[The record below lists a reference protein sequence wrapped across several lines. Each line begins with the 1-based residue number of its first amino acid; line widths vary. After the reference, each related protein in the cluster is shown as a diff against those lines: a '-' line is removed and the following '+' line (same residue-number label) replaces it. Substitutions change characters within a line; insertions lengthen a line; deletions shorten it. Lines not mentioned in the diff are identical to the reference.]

1 MFVEVTRLLIVILF
15 TALGYAVGHHVGVAD
30 DPSNF
35 APLAGAALGAC
46 FGYVGGGIGAR
57 GARSLF
63 GRAEEHL
70 LKAPPAQLL
79 TGALGALAAG
89 GLAAVVGVPIVVAL
103 PHFIGLPLY
112 SLLTW
117 LAASAGARTGVH
129 RSGEMLAMAGLS
141 SRPLVRATSFGAD
154 PEGDAA
160 LVDSSAAIDGRILA
174 LARAGFLPGPLL
186 VPRFVLDEIQ
196 SIADAQDPSRRRRGR
211 RGLEVLQAIRSM
223 GTAVHV
229 LDDEMVEHSEVD
241 AKLVALAL
249 RLKVGLLTVDEAL
262 QRVAEL
268 QGVRCLNPGQLAE
281 SIRPEHSSGDL
292 LRVPITRP
300 GRDEGQGVGFLEDGT
315 MVVVTDADGLVGS
328 EIDVRITGQVQTS
341 LGTMLF
347 AAVAAD

>member
-1 MFVEVTRLLIVILF
+1 MFIEVTRLLIVILL
-15 TALGYAVGHHVGVAD
+15 TALGYTIGHHVGVANEA
-30 DPSNF
+30 SNL
-35 APLAGAALGAC
+35 APLIGAALGAC
-46 FGYVGGGIGAR
+46 VGYVGGGIGAR
-57 GARSLF
+57 AAHSLF
-63 GRAEEHL
+63 GRAEERL
-70 LKAPPAQLL
+70 LRAPPAQLL
-79 TGALGALAAG
+79 TGAMGALTVG
-89 GLAAVVGVPIVVAL
+89 GLAAVVGVPIIIVV

-117 LAASAGARTGVH
+117 LAASAGARVAVH
-129 RSGEMLAMAGLS
+129 RSGELLALAGLS
-141 SRPLVRATSFGAD
+141 TRPLVRATTFGAD

-160 LVDSSAAIDGRILA
+160 LVDSSAAIDGRVLA

-186 VPRFVLDEIQ
+186 VPRFVLEEIQ

-229 LDDEMVEHSEVD
+229 LDDQMVEHTEVD

-292 LRVPITRP
+292 LRVPISRT

-328 EIDVRITGQVQTS
+328 EIDVRVTGQVQTS

>member
-1 MFVEVTRLLIVILF
+1 MFVEVTRLLTVIF
-15 TALGYAVGHHVGVAD
+15 CTALGYAIGHHLGVANASNL
-30 DPSNF
+30 DP
-35 APLAGAALGAC
+35 LIGAALGAC
-46 FGYVGGGIGAR
+46 IGYVGGGIGAR
-57 GARSLF
+57 GAHSLF

-79 TGALGALAAG
+79 TGSVGALTAG
-89 GLAAVVGVPIVVAL
+89 GLAAVIGVPLVIAV
-103 PHFIGLPLY
+103 PHYIGLPLY

-117 LAASAGARTGVH
+117 LAASAGARAAVH
-129 RSGEMLAMAGLS
+129 RSGELLAMAGLS
-141 SRPLVRATSFGAD
+141 TRPLVRATTFGAD
-154 PEGDAA
+154 PEGDAV
-160 LVDSSAAIDGRILA
+160 LVDSSAAIDGRILP

-186 VPRFVLDEIQ
+186 VPRFVLEEIQ
-196 SIADAQDPSRRRRGR
+196 SIADAQDLSRRRRGR

-229 LDDEMVEHSEVD
+229 LDDQVVEHTEVD

-249 RLKVGLLTVDEAL
+249 HLRVGLLTVDEAL

-268 QGVRCLNPGQLAE
+268 QGVRCLNPGHLAE
-281 SIRPEHSSGDL
+281 SIRPEHSSGDR
-292 LRVPITRP
+292 LRVPIIRA

-328 EIDVRITGQVQTS
+328 EIDVRVTGQVQTS